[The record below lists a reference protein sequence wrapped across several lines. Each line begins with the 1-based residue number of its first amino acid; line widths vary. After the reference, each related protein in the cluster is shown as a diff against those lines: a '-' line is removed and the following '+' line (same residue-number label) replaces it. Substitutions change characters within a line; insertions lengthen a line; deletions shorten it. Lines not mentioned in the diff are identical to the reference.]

1 MIPRNDSEFPACNF
15 VGRVRCEAGVG
26 VRYFVIH
33 LTLLNAITVRTPSD
47 IPSTP
52 RLRRVREA
60 EPRQPASTR
69 QNVDSESDVRAKMLI
84 LQHD

>member
-33 LTLLNAITVRTPSD
+33 LTLLNAITVKTPSD
-47 IPSTP
+47 YPSTLCVEKI
-52 RLRRVREA
+52 REVESRR
-60 EPRQPASTR
+60 PASTR
-69 QNVDSESDVRAKMLI
+69 QSVESESNVRAKMLI

>member
-33 LTLLNAITVRTPSD
+33 LTLLNTITVRTPSD
-47 IPSTP
+47 YSST
-52 RLRRVREA
+52 LRVEKIRKVGSR
-60 EPRQPASTR
+60 RPASTR
-69 QNVDSESDVRAKMLI
+69 QSVESESDVRAKILI